1 MIYYDVPLFSAL
13 ASHISTLTDASASFY
28 TEDFQPT
35 QIINGKGNPLC
46 AIIKRYQKENCMNTD
61 TWALAKAR
69 DSESPF
75 IHYYCHFG
83 LVEIIVRLS
92 INNSV
97 YGYFLVGPFRDPNKK
112 EEDKEKIRN
121 FCKDK
126 GIDETEML
134 SAYRRVAEFSQDK
147 CLAIRVLVEAI
158 FAYARQQNIVSLQ
171 DNLFD
176 SSISQYI
183 KDNLSADLS
192 TEALCKTF
200 YLTPKQ
206 LYNTFIKARGKS
218 PKKYI
223 TEHRVRKAKTL
234 IVTTDLPLTQ
244 IAEQVGIPDY
254 NYFIKVFKSVDGH
267 TPLFHRKT
275 KIGKE

>member
-46 AIIKRYQKENCMNTD
+46 AFIKRHQKENCINTD

-97 YGYFLVGPFRDPNKK
+97 YGYFLVGPFRDPAKK
-112 EEDKEKIRN
+112 EEDKAKIRS
-121 FCKDK
+121 FCKGND
-126 GIDETEML
+126 IDETEML
-134 SAYRRVAEFSQDK
+134 AAYRRVAEFSQEK
-147 CLAIRVLVEAI
+147 CLAIRVLVDAI

-171 DNLFD
+171 DNLFE

-183 KDNLSADLS
+183 KNNLSGDLS
-192 TEALCKTF
+192 SEALCKTF
-200 YLTPKQ
+200 YLTSKQ
-206 LYNTFIKARGKS
+206 LYNTFIKATGKS
-218 PKKYI
+218 PKKYV
-223 TEHRVRKAKTL
+223 TEQRVKSAKTL

-244 IAEQVGIPDY
+244 IAETVGIPDY
-254 NYFIKVFKSVDGH
+254 NYFIKVFKSIDGH

-275 KIGKE
+275 KFGKE

>member
-46 AIIKRYQKENCMNTD
+46 AFIKRHQKENCINTD
-61 TWALAKAR
+61 TWALSKAR

-97 YGYFLVGPFRDPNKK
+97 YGYFLVGPFRDPAKK
-112 EEDKEKIRN
+112 EEDKAKIRS
-121 FCKDK
+121 FCKDND
-126 GIDETEML
+126 IDETEML
-134 SAYRRVAEFSQDK
+134 AAYRRVAEFSQEK
-147 CLAIRVLVEAI
+147 CLAIRVLVDAI

-171 DNLFD
+171 DNLFE

-183 KDNLSADLS
+183 KNNLSGDLS
-192 TEALCKTF
+192 SETLCKTF

-206 LYNTFIKARGKS
+206 LYNAFIKATGKS
-218 PKKYI
+218 PKKYV
-223 TEHRVRKAKTL
+223 TEQRVKSAKTL

-244 IAEQVGIPDY
+244 IAEKVGIPDY
-254 NYFIKVFKSVDGH
+254 NYFIKVFKSIDGH

-275 KIGKE
+275 KIGKT